1 YMYRYIACR
10 LSCLRGFLF
19 FFFLFSFPFLSFF
32 LLCLSRLGKRKM
44 FYCTVCGA
52 LFGNLQ
58 QLLLHQ
64 QSHSAGMQIGCGM
77 QPQYASGAMP
87 NLPIGVYPMAP
98 SQLQSDS
105 QLLYAN
111 GMGGGMHTGS
121 IDSTALTRRIAPP
134 MITSN
139 NAGYILPAKDMYM
152 NEQLSQMLMN
162 LRNPSAEVERLQ
174 AELLRFRQ
182 QEKQE
187 KEEKEQE
194 KQNQEK
200 QQQQQQIQQQRQV
213 PQTRLI
219 LDSVPNEEN
228 DVDSDFS
235 TTTSSSL
242 LGPAKYTLR
251 LDYIDGLDIQ
261 IPLEDV
267 CIGLDEYRLLSG
279 LESQLLEAVR
289 KRYYASAT
297 IEKANSDRILLSLK
311 DPLEF
316 NLRHSHELHVLIIT
330 FTSRE
335 KPLFWASLRAHK
347 EGMWI
352 TALRRPPVDV
362 STCLETTSSCLP
374 ETMLC
379 GAIQADHSQEVFV
392 RTAKHMNNTEQPRL
406 ILVEDGK
413 RSILKPKEKP
423 NGESPVD
430 KPTVVSQPE
439 DTSRTE
445 LVDEG
450 DVPTDMKLVK
460 SLLWNLQFDT
470 NGTLIVPKNFKSFS
484 LSRSRLANLSQE
496 LKTEASVLLQIRPDG
511 ASPHQEGF
519 PGHGAYN
526 NEVIL
531 NISFVT
537 GIPLNALRSRILV
550 YLIENIDLQTL
561 EVVNKADDPAVLLR
575 HPDEIQ
581 YSTVG
586 EGVLFPTFNVSMSG
600 IFISVKTHALVIIE
614 YITEKEK
621 GPIVF
626 GHASFPIHLGSRKGN
641 FLSRIRLGD
650 PRRPEARD
658 IHSGISLEEER
669 NAMEHY
675 SQEQKEDA
683 LNSQALYNALF
694 KPPERYV
701 NCCPCGYIM
710 WSLDSNPDSL
720 YFDSPDEPKPV
731 VSENDLYVIWQ
742 GMDPTSLPC
751 SEDWEMI
758 LETFTG
764 MARPM
769 GNRINYILP
778 HHLRRG
784 FYFDIESLHG
794 MGTSRALYAVASDL
808 GEGGPDEIVLTLH
821 RDWSSDVGAPLFKE
835 PLNMLTGVKCDSY
848 FTAILYLFKLS
859 NLRSIKK
866 HGEKKVK
873 ISSLGWSMMRLDL
886 GEGILRHGRYALPW
900 FSGVPPPEML
910 ERLSSEPIEKVFPS
924 FLCENKIQ
932 FMESKST
939 VVVSI
944 SDAGDVGQIVADHPG
959 RPLPQKLFLSKGE
972 RDSFPS
978 GVYEGAVGY
987 TQQQMLT
994 AMELNVKDVE
1004 RAVNACLKAYIRE
1017 NLEE

>member
-1 YMYRYIACR
+1 M
-10 LSCLRGFLF
+10 SFLVSVLVVV
-19 FFFLFSFPFLSFF
+19 FFLF
-32 LLCLSRLGKRKM
+32 LCVFVFVLHLGKKRKM

-58 QLLLHQ
+58 QLMLHQ
-64 QSHSAGMQIGCGM
+64 QSHSVDMQLGGGM

-87 NLPIGVYPMAP
+87 NLPFGMYPMAP
-98 SQLQSDS
+98 NLLQSDS
-105 QLLYAN
+105 QLLYA
-111 GMGGGMHTGS
+111 GGLGGGLQRGS
-121 IDSTALTRRIAPP
+121 IDSTALTRRLAPP
-134 MITSN
+134 MIAGN
-139 NAGYILPAKDMYM
+139 NAGYIIPAKDMYM
-152 NEQLSQMLMN
+152 NEQLLQILMN
-162 LRNPSAEVERLQ
+162 LRHPNTEVERLQ
-174 AELLRFRQ
+174 AELSRFRQ
-182 QEKQE
+182 QEQE
-187 KEEKEQE
+187 QEQE
-194 KQNQEK
+194 KKNQEK
-200 QQQQQQIQQQRQV
+200 QQQQQQEQQQRQI

-219 LDSVPNEEN
+219 LDSVLNEEKN
-228 DVDSDFS
+228 VDFDSS
-235 TTTSSSL
+235 TTSCSL
-242 LGPAKYTLR
+242 LGPATYALT

-261 IPLEDV
+261 IPLEDISIAV
-267 CIGLDEYRLLSG
+267 DEYRLLSG
-279 LESQLLEAVR
+279 LENHLLESVR

-316 NLRHSHELHVLIIT
+316 TLRHSHELHVLIIT
-330 FTSRE
+330 FTCRE
-335 KPLFWASLRAHK
+335 TTLFWASLRAHK

-352 TALRRPPVDV
+352 TALRRSPVDV

-379 GAIQADHSQEVFV
+379 GAIQADHSQDVFV
-392 RTAKHMNNTEQPRL
+392 RTAKQTSSTEQPRL

-413 RSILKPKEKP
+413 RLILTSKQKL
-423 NGESPVD
+423 NGELPAD
-430 KPTVVSQPE
+430 KATDESRHE
-439 DTSRTE
+439 DMPRAVLE
-445 LVDEG
+445 DDG
-450 DVPTDMKLVK
+450 DVPKDMKLVK
-460 SLLWNLQFDT
+460 SLLWNLQFDS
-470 NGTLIVPKNFKSFS
+470 NGTLILPRNFKTFS
-484 LSRSRLANLSQE
+484 VSRSRLANLSQE

-511 ASPHQEGF
+511 VLPDHEGF
-519 PGHGAYN
+519 AGHGKYN
-526 NEVIL
+526 NEVNL

-537 GIPLNALRSRILV
+537 GIPLNAVRSRVLV
-550 YLIENIDLQTL
+550 YLIENISLETV
-561 EVVNKADDPAVLLR
+561 EVVNKADNPAVLLR
-575 HPDEIQ
+575 PPDEIQ
-581 YSTVG
+581 YSTFG

-600 IFISVKTHALVIIE
+600 IFVAEKTHALVIIE
-614 YITEKEK
+614 YVTSTKS

-658 IHSGISLEEER
+658 IHSVISLEAER
-669 NAMEHY
+669 NAMEQY

-683 LNSQALYNALF
+683 LNSQALYNSLF
-694 KPPERYV
+694 EPPGRYF

-710 WSLDSNPDSL
+710 WSLDSDPDSL
-720 YFDSPDEPKPV
+720 YFDFPDEPKPV
-731 VSENDLYVIWQ
+731 ASEKDLYVIWQ
-742 GMDPTSLPC
+742 GMDPKSIPF
-751 SEDWEMI
+751 SDDWETI
-758 LETFTG
+758 LKAFMG
-764 MARPM
+764 MASPM

-778 HHLRRG
+778 HNAKRG
-784 FYFDIESLHG
+784 FYFDIESLHN
-794 MGTSRALYAVASDL
+794 MGTSHALYAVASDL

-821 RDWSSDVGAPLFKE
+821 REWSSDVSAPLFKE
-835 PLNMLTGVKCDSY
+835 PLRMLTGMKYDSY

-859 NLRSIKK
+859 NLRSIKE
-866 HGEKKVK
+866 HGEKEVK
-873 ISSLGWSMMRLDL
+873 ISSVGWSMIRLDL

-910 ERLSSEPIEKVFPS
+910 EQLSSEPIEKVFPS
-924 FLCENKIQ
+924 FLCENKIE

-944 SDAGDVGQIVADHPG
+944 SDAADVGQIVADHPG

-972 RDSFPS
+972 KESFPS

-987 TQQQMLT
+987 TQQQMVT